1 MTSPDFPGFTLV
13 LVCLVTFLVMF
24 LPRPRQLTALGKE
37 GMYVEDQ
44 QVSESPSPY
53 LGQGKRRQ
61 RGRSLSQEG
70 EEVYQQPGS
79 YMGFH
84 RPLGVVPPSS
94 DTPHT
99 PVYTLPP
106 PHSSPLHFP
115 SHFYPDKL
123 YQYWHH
129 YYPRLPPYQ
138 TLQQPPPRSFLRLD
152 PPHTSLQMLDPQ
164 LYYARER
171 SLSRSPNNWFRAGHH
186 RRSPSPIKSYYAYY

>member
-94 DTPHT
+94 DTQHT

-106 PHSSPLHFP
+106 PHPSPLHFP

-129 YYPRLPPYQ
+129 YYPRMPPYQ
-138 TLQQPPPRSFLRLD
+138 RLEPSKLPKFKRQESSSHQPIFSRDRS
-152 PPHTSLQMLDPQ
+152 HS
-164 LYYARER
+164 
-171 SLSRSPNNWFRAGHH
+171 SSPFR
-186 RRSPSPIKSYYAYY
+186 SYYAYY

>member
-1 MTSPDFPGFTLV
+1 M

-44 QVSESPSPY
+44 QASESPSPY

-84 RPLGVVPPSS
+84 RPLGVEPPSS

-99 PVYTLPP
+99 PVYTFPP
-106 PHSSPLHFP
+106 PHPSLLHFP

-138 TLQQPPPRSFLRLD
+138 RLD
-152 PPHTSLQMLDPQ
+152 QPHLPYQRLDFPPHHA
-164 LYYARER
+164 YRRER
-171 SLSRSPNNWFRAGHH
+171 SQSPHYKA
-186 RRSPSPIKSYYAYY
+186 PSLHNGFYAFY

>member
-1 MTSPDFPGFTLV
+1 M

-44 QVSESPSPY
+44 QATESPSPY
-53 LGQGKRRQ
+53 LGGKRR

-94 DTPHT
+94 SPGVLKSH
-99 PVYTLPP
+99 PVPKKLTLC
-106 PHSSPLHFP
+106 
-115 SHFYPDKL
+115 KL
-123 YQYWHH
+123 VKV
-129 YYPRLPPYQ
+129 
-138 TLQQPPPRSFLRLD
+138 
-152 PPHTSLQMLDPQ
+152 SL
-164 LYYARER
+164 YV
-171 SLSRSPNNWFRAGHH
+171 
-186 RRSPSPIKSYYAYY
+186 

>member
-1 MTSPDFPGFTLV
+1 M

-44 QVSESPSPY
+44 QATESPSPY
-53 LGQGKRRQ
+53 LGGKRR

-94 DTPHT
+94 SPPHT

-106 PHSSPLHFP
+106 PHPSPLHFP

-129 YYPRLPPYQ
+129 YYPRLQPPYQ
-138 TLQQPPPRSFLRLD
+138 RLQPTHSPYQRLD
-152 PPHTSLQMLDPQ
+152 PPNPPFVSDQSF
-164 LYYARER
+164 
-171 SLSRSPNNWFRAGHH
+171 SLSPLY
-186 RRSPSPIKSYYAYY
+186 ISYY

>member
-1 MTSPDFPGFTLV
+1 M

-44 QVSESPSPY
+44 QATESPSPY
-53 LGQGKRRQ
+53 LGGKRR

-94 DTPHT
+94 
-99 PVYTLPP
+99 
-106 PHSSPLHFP
+106 S
-115 SHFYPDKL
+115 
-123 YQYWHH
+123 
-129 YYPRLPPYQ
+129 
-138 TLQQPPPRSFLRLD
+138 
-152 PPHTSLQMLDPQ
+152 PPHTKKTNKLRVRCSQENHGKTWYDV
-164 LYYARER
+164 A
-171 SLSRSPNNWFRAGHH
+171 
-186 RRSPSPIKSYYAYY
+186 SPISFPLGLAGRLARSTRCALGGKNKKNVG

>member
-1 MTSPDFPGFTLV
+1 MLLRVSFIVEETSINLISGFTLV

-44 QVSESPSPY
+44 QAVESPSPY
-53 LGQGKRRQ
+53 LGGKRR

-94 DTPHT
+94 SPPHT

-106 PHSSPLHFP
+106 PHPSPLHFP

-138 TLQQPPPRSFLRLD
+138 RLEPSQLPKFKRQEASSQQSAFRRDRS
-152 PPHTSLQMLDPQ
+152 HS
-164 LYYARER
+164 
-171 SLSRSPNNWFRAGHH
+171 SSPFR
-186 RRSPSPIKSYYAYY
+186 SYYAYY

>member
-94 DTPHT
+94 DTQHT

-106 PHSSPLHFP
+106 PHPSPTSPAPPWRGWRHGGP
-115 SHFYPDKL
+115 TCRHPD
-123 YQYWHH
+123 
-129 YYPRLPPYQ
+129 
-138 TLQQPPPRSFLRLD
+138 
-152 PPHTSLQMLDPQ
+152 
-164 LYYARER
+164 A
-171 SLSRSPNNWFRAGHH
+171 
-186 RRSPSPIKSYYAYY
+186 SPSPTNSRHSARQHRGSQRCRLKR